1 MVSSEAPHPFV
12 TVVIPVR
19 NGEATLG
26 DCLAAIV
33 AMDYPPDRREIVVVD
48 NGSTDRTPEIVRRFG
63 VRYIREERRG
73 AVNARNRAIA
83 ETKGEILAFVDADC
97 MVTKR
102 WLRELVGALADDDA
116 AAAAGELVAYPPSTD
131 AERYMARRKPLWQ
144 QWASARRAPWFLI
157 GNCAIRHTVFDRI
170 GVLDPDF
177 AVVGCED
184 IELSRRFFD
193 AGLKLRYCPRALT
206 FHRHRATARTLFTQQ
221 LRNGRGQSLVQY
233 RYSSRLPWG
242 WRQELAAWVDLAGS
256 SWRLTRALPRRI
268 FAGTGRDEVAYAYHD
283 LVLKLGQRLGFTLG
297 SLRWRLVAA
306 RHTGSRARK
315 PLNRPN
321 ESLAR
326 RADGA

>member
-1 MVSSEAPHPFV
+1 MVSSEASHPFV

-63 VRYIREERRG
+63 LRYIREERRG

-83 ETKGEILAFVDADC
+83 ETEGEMLAFVDADC

-102 WLRELVGALADDDA
+102 WLRELMDALADDTN
-116 AAAAGELVAYPPSTD
+116 AAAAGELVAYPPRTD

-157 GNCAIRHTVFDRI
+157 GNCAIRRSVFDQI
-170 GVLDPDF
+170 GVLDPAF

-193 AGLKLRYCPRALT
+193 AGLELRYCPRALA
-206 FHRHRATARTLFTQQ
+206 FHRHRATARSLFRQQ

-233 RYSSRLPWG
+233 RYSSTLPWG
-242 WRQELAAWVDLAGS
+242 WREELAAWLDLAGAA
-256 SWRLTRALPRRI
+256 WRLTSTLTRRM
-268 FAGTGRDEVAYAYHD
+268 AGGVGREDVSHVYHD
-283 LVLKLGQRLGFTLG
+283 LVLKVGQRLGFTLG
-297 SLRWRLVAA
+297 WLRWRLTAA
-306 RHTGSRARK
+306 RRTGLRARL
-315 PLNRPN
+315 PLTRAN
-321 ESLAR
+321 EPLAPSI
-326 RADGA
+326 DGS

>member
-1 MVSSEAPHPFV
+1 VTSEASLPFV

-48 NGSTDRTPEIVRRFG
+48 NGSTDGTPEIVRRFG
-63 VRYIREERRG
+63 LRYLREERRG

-83 ETKGEILAFVDADC
+83 QTEGEILAFVDADC

-102 WLRELVGALADDDA
+102 WLRELVDALADDTA
-116 AAAAGELVAYPPSTD
+116 AAAAGELVAYPPSTE

-144 QWASARRAPWFLI
+144 QWASARHAPWFLI
-157 GNCAIRHTVFDRI
+157 GNCAIRRRVFDRI
-170 GVLDPDF
+170 GVLDPEF

-193 AGLKLRYCPRALT
+193 AGLELRYCPRALA
-206 FHRHRATARTLFTQQ
+206 FHRHRATARSLFRQQ

-233 RYSSRLPWG
+233 RYSTTLPWG
-242 WRQELAAWVDLAGS
+242 WRQELAAWLDLARVG
-256 SWRLTRALPRRI
+256 WRLTSKVPRRMS
-268 FAGTGRDEVAYAYHD
+268 GGVGHDDWSHVYHD
-283 LVLKLGQRLGFTLG
+283 LVLKVGQRLGFTQG
-297 SLRWRLVAA
+297 WLRWRLTAA
-306 RHTGSRARK
+306 RRTGLRPHL
-315 PLNRPN
+315 PLPPAN
-321 ESLAR
+321 EPLAR
-326 RADGA
+326 STDGS